1 MRVAVIDELRVEDNP
16 AKHRYEARA
25 GERLLGFVLYRAQ
38 PGRITLIHTEVELE
52 LEHRGVASQL
62 VAATL
67 DDIRARGLSVVPI
80 CPFVRA
86 FIQRHP
92 DYAELVGTR

>member
-1 MRVAVIDELRVEDNP
+1 VTDELLVEDNR
-16 AKHRYEARA
+16 AKHRYEALA
-25 GERLLGFVLYRAQ
+25 GERLLGFVTYRAE
-38 PGRITLIHTEVELE
+38 PGRITLIHTEVEPE

-86 FIQRHP
+86 FIRRHP
-92 DYAELVGTR
+92 EYAELVGTR